1 MQYIIPLLKSN
12 KKRSE
17 KLYAI
22 KMWRRLSRSTGHW
35 DNIACHSKHIYLWKS
50 PCLIMA
56 NTHCLCKHHSTP
68 CCSLSNWHTYIDSK
82 CFLRSHISGT
92 LWLFFVLHN
101 SSYHVLCGDL
111 ARRLVCSLTAGAAPC
126 GVSQALRS
134 CWIKVQVFFHP
145 SLLCLYGWLCRKK
158 AVGQSF
164 YTSIVRQDFD
174 RVNQQWHMWT

>member
-35 DNIACHSKHIYLWKS
+35 DNIACHHTECHSKHIYLWKS

-101 SSYHVLCGDL
+101 SSYHVPLVRWSGTPVGLLTDCRRCAVWSITGIAFLLNKSAGVFFTLVLCASMGGCAEKKLLVNLFTHLLCG
-111 ARRLVCSLTAGAAPC
+111 RILTE
-126 GVSQALRS
+126 
-134 CWIKVQVFFHP
+134 
-145 SLLCLYGWLCRKK
+145 
-158 AVGQSF
+158 
-164 YTSIVRQDFD
+164 
-174 RVNQQWHMWT
+174 